1 MIYSFTLRDVDD
13 LDENDE
19 ITYER
24 KNGTIAKIKIT
35 KVIDKGNNF
44 KTILKYKVNPNDVY
58 LDVVKDIDRAS
69 LLTLITD
76 GQIRDFKK
84 AKTLPNN
91 QVSKPSSMQEIRVE
105 TILNLLPLT
114 KRRKN
119 LILDD
124 FKSSGNLMFG
134 DLVAYTPF
142 DTRLNLENKIDGF
155 SSGVHTP
162 AISKAIVDMLFD
174 YSDENGIP
182 NIPISTNKSSMPSS
196 MQDIRVDEI
205 IGMLGWSSGLKISMI
220 ADFDKSGYQT
230 FRDLVKDTIAN
241 TSREIQSKIQGFSS
255 GKNTYLQAGI
265 IAEELFKYAQSN
277 GISNIPPTKKFS
289 GWDEFTLP
297 KSGIVVYKSNS
308 GVSEKI
314 LLDPTY
320 LDDKGGILQDELT
333 KYLLYS
339 SIIEE
344 YEESQESFLWNFN
357 GSMSPK
363 SLHEFYD
370 DLDDILVKYIINT
383 PSQTIISSQPNLEEP
398 IYGIII
404 KGTYSG
410 ELVRV
415 VKPINNG
422 YEEKDFDYEC
432 ILNGQNSFLPRNNFM
447 VVGDIIEITFTNT
460 GRVLERKIVV
470 IQNDTTI
477 KIVKKG
483 LAEENWNIGGFSW
496 DEDNVQI
503 LEYYNLHEIF
513 ESKNPILNQP
523 PLPPTIINQYEAELN
538 QAKKDVAQLMFLRS
552 VVSPIDFEQ
561 KIQIGQLLSEKQKGV
576 NELNFKIV
584 EKKLSSGNIFDDL
597 FEQSF
602 TQIKNV
608 YDDVYVSPNE
618 PVDFFA
624 PNGDRSK
631 LSDALNQIIRTP
643 QFMEWFGNWELAY
656 LYKDTDDFDYKCSQV
671 VSESGEP
678 LLVWHGTGQAFSYF
692 KFDTFPA
699 AYFAVNRDY
708 SQWFAELHGGGDGY
722 TIPFFL
728 NVRNPL
734 DLTYFHLKKVSSND
748 FFAFLYLKT
757 GMDMDELEV
766 NPIFKDPNFPPN
778 ETWVYL
784 RNNPKMLKKIADMN
798 LYDGIHFYETN
809 PGVAPSESA
818 HSTEVYITFTPHQA
832 KIADPNRGLMLLSS
846 LKSFLLEK
854 GGKI

>member
-1 MIYSFTLRDVDD
+1 MIYSFTERDIDD
-13 LDENDE
+13 LGVGDV
-19 ITYER
+19 IIFER
-24 KNGTIAKIKIT
+24 LNGTNATITITEVEKSGQDFIGVTEYQTAPNEPITIA
-35 KVIDKGNNF
+35 NND
-44 KTILKYKVNPNDVY
+44 TISRPFLLKLKNEQRV
-58 LDVVKDIDRAS
+58 L
-69 LLTLITD
+69 
-76 GQIRDFKK
+76 DFKK
-84 AKTLPNN
+84 AKTIPNN
-91 QVSKPSSMQEIRVE
+91 QVSKPSSMQEIRV
-105 TILNLLPLT
+105 
-114 KRRKN
+114 
-119 LILDD
+119 
-124 FKSSGNLMFG
+124 
-134 DLVAYTPF
+134 
-142 DTRLNLENKIDGF
+142 
-155 SSGVHTP
+155 
-162 AISKAIVDMLFD
+162 
-174 YSDENGIP
+174 
-182 NIPISTNKSSMPSS
+182 
-196 MQDIRVDEI
+196 DEI
-205 IGMLGWSSGLKISMI
+205 IGRLGWSSGLKISMI

-230 FRDLVKDTIAN
+230 FRDLVEDHFSDTSI
-241 TSREIQSKIQGFSS
+241 RIQQEIEGFSS
-255 GKNTYLQAGI
+255 GKNTYLQANE
-265 IAEELFKYAQSN
+265 IAKELFKYAQSN
-277 GISNIPPTKKFS
+277 GIPNKAPTTTLL
-289 GWDEFTLP
+289 GWKILTTLP
-297 KSGIVVYKSNS
+297 KSGIIVYKSIL

-320 LDDKGGILQDELT
+320 LDDKGGILQIELT

-363 SLHEFYD
+363 SLREFYD
-370 DLDDILVKYIINT
+370 GLDDILVKYIINT
-383 PSQTIISSQPNLEEP
+383 SSQTSVSSQPNLEEP
-398 IYGIII
+398 INGIII

-410 ELVRV
+410 ELVRII
-415 VKPINNG
+415 KPYSG
-422 YEEKDFDYEC
+422 DDKEKYYEYEC
-432 ILNGQNSFLPRNNFM
+432 SLQGKTSILPRNNFM
-447 VVGDIIEITFTNT
+447 VVGDIIEITF
-460 GRVLERKIVV
+460 GGGSYGEAKILV

-477 KIVKKG
+477 KIDSKKYG
-483 LAEENWNIGGFSW
+483 VENWNIGGFDW
-496 DEDNVQI
+496 DNDSIKIV
-503 LEYYNLHEIF
+503 EYYNIHEIF
-513 ESKNPILNQP
+513 DSKNPILNQP
-523 PLPPTIINQYEAELN
+523 PLPPTKINQYEAELN

-552 VVSPIDFEQ
+552 IVSPIDFEQ
-561 KIQIGQLLSEKQKGV
+561 KIEIGQLLSEKQKGV

-671 VSESGEP
+671 LSQSGEP

-708 SQWFAELHGGGDGY
+708 SQWFAELHGGGQGY

-734 DLTYFHLKKVSSND
+734 DLTYFQLKKVTSND

-809 PGVAPSESA
+809 PGVPPNESA

-832 KIADPNRGLMLLSS
+832 KISDPNRGLMLLSS